1 MLKNLTNSSE
11 RLLEPMERISEILF
25 ALIMVLTFTC
35 SFSVAQ
41 AGREEVRTMLVGA
54 LGCNLAWGIIDGV
67 FYLMGNFSTQG
78 QKITQWKA
86 LRTATSPADAH
97 RIISDS
103 LPPLV
108 ASVLT
113 SAEIEDVRQKL
124 TQLRDVPVSPRLK
137 KADWLGAFGVF
148 LLVFLSTFPVVFPF
162 LFIND
167 AKLALRVSNIVAIAM
182 LFLVGFRFGQYSG
195 HHPWR
200 MGISMVILGGVLVG
214 ITISLG
220 G

>member
-1 MLKNLTNSSE
+1 MLENPTNSSE
-11 RLLEPMERISEILF
+11 RLLDPLERISEILF

-67 FYLMGNFSTQG
+67 FYLMGNFSAHG

-86 LRTATSPADAH
+86 LRAAASPADAH
-97 RIISDS
+97 RIISDA

-124 TQLRDVPVSPRLK
+124 TRLADVPVSPRLK
-137 KADWLGAFGVF
+137 KTDWLGALGVF
-148 LLVFLSTFPVVFPF
+148 LIVFLSTLPVVFPF

-167 AKLALRVSNIVAIAM
+167 AKLALRVSNLVAITM
-182 LFLVGFRFGQYSG
+182 LFLVGFRFGQYAG
-195 HHPWR
+195 YHPRR
-200 MGISMVILGGVLVG
+200 MGVSMVILGGVLVA
-214 ITISLG
+214 ITIFLG

>member
-1 MLKNLTNSSE
+1 
-11 RLLEPMERISEILF
+11 
-25 ALIMVLTFTC
+25 
-35 SFSVAQ
+35 
-41 AGREEVRTMLVGA
+41 
-54 LGCNLAWGIIDGV
+54 
-67 FYLMGNFSTQG
+67 
-78 QKITQWKA
+78 
-86 LRTATSPADAH
+86 
-97 RIISDS
+97 
-103 LPPLV
+103 LV

-124 TQLRDVPVSPRLK
+124 TQLRDVPVSPRLRK
-137 KADWLGAFGVF
+137 TDWLGAFGVF

-167 AKLALRVSNIVAIAM
+167 AKLALRVSNIVAIIM
-182 LFLVGFRFGQYSG
+182 LFLVGFRFGQYAG